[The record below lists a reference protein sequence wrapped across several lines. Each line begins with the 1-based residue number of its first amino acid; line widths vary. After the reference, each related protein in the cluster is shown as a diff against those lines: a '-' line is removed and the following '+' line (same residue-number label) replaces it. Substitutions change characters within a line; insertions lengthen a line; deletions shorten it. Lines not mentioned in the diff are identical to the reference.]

1 MRAFPG
7 GAAGESGEQQPAG
20 RPRAASWGEP
30 VNPDGAG
37 QLASWHGLPGMTISL
52 ADFLREAGLSGYE
65 YALKEA
71 GISCAN
77 DILEEDN
84 PLDLLELSFVEQQN
98 FVRALVELRRRV
110 IPSLPLPPGKTIHF
124 YVSHSSRDLV
134 EPVVY
139 SLERAGATI
148 FTHHAVTYRRA
159 QGSISRWHIPRSGY
173 MSAGVHRTADRLGTG
188 NYQHQYGGGGS
199 NHKGVTLSPAVTQ
212 QLSMHRDLSQS
223 LRGFSD
229 TIAQAHPSHR
239 RVLGETTSAT
249 AGLDETTEVGA
260 EAFMRESRH
269 TLLVLS
275 AGTLSREYVLQE
287 LRWAV
292 QHCVPIVG
300 VYEEGLDVRTELKSA
315 PPDLKATLA
324 KIDLGVLSVTSG
336 GGAWWKLRAHRRSAQ
351 TTKLLVPPQ
360 GREKRRRVWKQRD
373 KQGAQVVPKAGR
385 QKPRWLKAERRQAR
399 VIAPLLPSPSWA

>member
-1 MRAFPG
+1 
-7 GAAGESGEQQPAG
+7 
-20 RPRAASWGEP
+20 
-30 VNPDGAG
+30 
-37 QLASWHGLPGMTISL
+37 MTISL

-77 DILEEDN
+77 DILEEAN

-173 MSAGVHRTADRLGTG
+173 MPAGVHRTADRLGTG

-229 TIAQAHPSHR
+229 NIAQAHPSHR

-269 TLLVLS
+269 MLLVLS

-324 KIDLGVLSVTSG
+324 KIDLVVLSVTSG
-336 GGAWWKLRAHRRSAQ
+336 GGMVETESTQTFCTDDQTVGAAAGQGEEATGVEVEGQAGSTSGTKGGETEAAVVQGGEAAGEGDSAAAAVPELGLTVNVEDLDGLFRPAAHTRVTEKCTTWVMERA
-351 TTKLLVPPQ
+351 
-360 GREKRRRVWKQRD
+360 GFYNRRRN
-373 KQGAQVVPKAGR
+373 KAVFG
-385 QKPRWLKAERRQAR
+385 
-399 VIAPLLPSPSWA
+399 